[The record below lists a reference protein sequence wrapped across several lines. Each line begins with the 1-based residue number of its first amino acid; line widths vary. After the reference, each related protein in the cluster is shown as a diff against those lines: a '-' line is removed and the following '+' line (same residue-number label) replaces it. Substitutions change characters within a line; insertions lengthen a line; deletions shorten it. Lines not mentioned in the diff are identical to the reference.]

1 MRQDDIRQEFNQWLE
16 DNDYPTIKRV
26 CMKLGINSNYMT
38 HWRMGRRNFG
48 EENLNKVIKHIR
60 K

>member
-1 MRQDDIRQEFNQWLE
+1 MRQDNIREKFNKWLE

-26 CMKLGINSNYMT
+26 CMKLDISPNYFT
-38 HWRMGRRNFG
+38 HWRMGRRNFN
-48 EENLNKVIKHIR
+48 EETLKKVINHIR